1 MSNVSVAVGTAVGIP
16 IAVGIIVGLIF
27 WCILQRRYK
36 KEEARDA
43 DLEKLVME
51 EVAVSVYDGFKAEIS
66 SSSEDSTINEKKES
80 QDLKPCVEKTARA
93 GYTPAYRRQLNA
105 SMGIL
110 HPKKQSTTYINVPI
124 IFSGEKVNYGMVRD
138 PSDSFMY
145 PLTLMRKETGTLRSA
160 SISNLSS
167 STNETDLHEEIKLDD
182 PYENDFTNYTV
193 NKREFIERL
202 RPH

>member
-16 IAVGIIVGLIF
+16 IAVGIIIGLIF

-66 SSSEDSTINEKKES
+66 SSSEGSTINEKKES
-80 QDLKPCVEKTARA
+80 QDFKPCVEKTARA

-110 HPKKQSTTYINVPI
+110 HPKKQSTAYINVPI

-160 SISNLSS
+160 STSNLSS
-167 STNETDLHEEIKLDD
+167 STNDTGLHEEIKLDD

-193 NKREFIERL
+193 NKREFIESL